1 MKDCLD
7 LESHLPGKQWVPSN
21 GSEGH
26 DFIESWCMRCER
38 DRAFRECVPVEEC
51 DDDELCRILSA
62 SFIGKAVEWRE
73 LPDGSLTCVGFSE
86 AQGFAVRCE
95 YTADL
100 FAAGE

>member
-21 GSEGH
+21 GSEGQ
-26 DFIESWCMRCER
+26 DFVESWCMRCER
-38 DRAFRECVPVEEC
+38 DRAIREGVPANEC
-51 DDDELCRILSA
+51 ADDELCRILTS
-62 SFIGKAVEWRE
+62 SFIGKVVEWRE
-73 LPDGSLTCVGFSE
+73 LPDGSLTCIGFSE
-86 AQGFAVRCE
+86 PQGFARCE